1 MRVIAGEFRS
11 RALISPAGTHTRP
24 TSDKL
29 RETLFNILAHWPG
42 VELRGAVFAD
52 LFAGSG
58 AVGIEALSRGAA
70 HCFFVEQAGPAIA
83 AIRKNLT
90 ALKIGDDR
98 ATVVRGDAADFVRS
112 PTQQVNCIFL
122 DPPYDDAEAYSQT
135 LHAIAAGAALLA
147 GGIVIAEHAAAK
159 SRQHGFT
166 PADNY
171 SALHR
176 VRLLEQ
182 GDTALS
188 FFQVPPYGL

>member
-1 MRVIAGEFRS
+1 MRVIAGEYRS
-11 RALISPAGTHTRP
+11 RILAAPAGAATRP

-29 RETLFNILAHWPG
+29 RETLFNVLTHWPG
-42 VELRGAVFAD
+42 VELRGAVFGD

-70 HCFFVEQAGPAIA
+70 HCFLVEQAGPAIA
-83 AIRKNLT
+83 AMKKNLT

-98 ATVVRGDAADFVRS
+98 ATVVRGNAADFVRT
-112 PTQQVNCIFL
+112 PARQMNFIFL
-122 DPPYDDAEAYSQT
+122 DPPYDDAAAYGET
-135 LHAIAAGAALLA
+135 LRAIATGNALTG

-159 SRQHGFT
+159 SRSAGFT
-166 PADNY
+166 PSEDYAE
-171 SALHR
+171 LHR

-188 FFQVPPYGL
+188 FYSR

>member
-11 RALISPAGTHTRP
+11 RSLAAPAGMNTRP

-29 RETLFNILAHWPG
+29 RETLFNVLAHWPG
-42 VELRGAVFAD
+42 VELRGAAFAD
-52 LFAGSG
+52 LFAGCG

-98 ATVVRGDAADFVRS
+98 ATVLRSDAAEFARA
-112 PTQQVNCIFL
+112 PARQMNFIFL

-135 LHAIAAGAALLA
+135 LHAIAAADALLPR
-147 GGIVIAEHAAAK
+147 GIVIAEHAVAK
-159 SRQHGFT
+159 SRQNGFA
-166 PADNY
+166 PADEY
-171 SALHR
+171 GSLHR

-182 GDTALS
+182 GDAALS
-188 FFQVPPYGL
+188 FYSR